1 MRVRGGATFALSELV
16 AGRGEFFFGGLKL
29 LVSEHEG
36 PGFWP
41 PDFILNEVSFIMFH
55 NYFSDCPTNI
65 VYNIWV
71 LGPGVTPDNFFGV
84 FCS

>member
-1 MRVRGGATFALSELV
+1 MRVQGGAAFALSALV
-16 AGRGEFFFGGLKL
+16 AGRGAFFFGGLEL

-36 PGFWP
+36 SGFRP

-71 LGPGVTPDNFFGV
+71 LGSWCNP
-84 FCS
+84 